1 MPNDVFAVVILGFA
15 MVVVVMVEAIV
26 VDVIN
31 GTIEE
36 LIVVLGMVVNRVEA
50 VEVVESIIEAIV
62 EDGEPVVNGMLEVI
76 VVVVGPVVDV
86 VKVVEVVELVV
97 DTVVVMLLMV
107 EENNVVEEMVV
118 VVVVNRAVVVV
129 VVVNGAVVDVEI
141 AAVVEAEV
149 EVVVVELVV
158 VNWVEIVVLIGM
170 GENPEAFSKIFSQK
184 EMFWAKEFCVKKIT
198 QKNKMK
204 NFMTILGVYV
214 NC

>member
-15 MVVVVMVEAIV
+15 VVVVVMVEAIV

-36 LIVVLGMVVNRVEA
+36 LIVVVGLVVNPVEA
-50 VEVVESIIEAIV
+50 VKVVESIIETIV
-62 EDGEPVVNGMLEVI
+62 EGGEPVVNGMLEVI

-107 EENNVVEEMVV
+107 EEINVVEEMVV
-118 VVVVNRAVVVV
+118 VVVVN
-129 VVVNGAVVDVEI
+129 GAVVDVVI
-141 AAVVEAEV
+141 ATVVEAEV
-149 EVVVVELVV
+149 EAMVVRLVV
-158 VNWVEIVVLIGM
+158 VNWAEIVVLIGM

-184 EMFWAKEFCVKKIT
+184 EMFWAEEFCVKKRHKKI
-198 QKNKMK
+198 K
-204 NFMTILGVYV
+204 
-214 NC
+214 